1 MLDTN
6 LPSQTNWTGK
16 GWHMTNLGL
25 KLVQMLVPASKWD
38 IKCPNQMLAQRLTIH
53 NTANNA
59 SALAEISYMIGNNS
73 ETSFHWAVDDIQ
85 AVQGITH
92 DRNAW
97 HCGDGVGQGNMS
109 SIGIEICHSLDPQNP
124 RYGQSEEN
132 GAKLAALILHQMGWG
147 IDLMF
152 KHQDWS
158 GKYCP
163 HRILDNNGW
172 ANFKNKVQGYL
183 DQLKNGACAPAEKKE
198 EEEEMNFVV
207 RSKSGKHGYVGVI
220 NGNVFGIGNVN
231 TVHQFMAAG
240 AKELNLDDGDFVR
253 FIESQ
258 KTDDEKVIAIL
269 TEVKQSIE
277 KNK

>member
-1 MLDTN
+1 
-6 LPSQTNWTGK
+6 
-16 GWHMTNLGL
+16 MTNLGL
-25 KLVQMLVPASKWD
+25 KLVQMLVPAGKHD
-38 IKCPNQMLAQRLTIH
+38 IKCPNRMLAQRVTIH
-53 NTANNA
+53 NTANDA
-59 SALAEISYMIGNNS
+59 SALAEMSYMIGNNAEVS
-73 ETSFHWAVDDIQ
+73 YHWSVDDLQ
-85 AVQGITH
+85 AIQGITH

-109 SIGIEICHSLDPQNP
+109 SIGIEICYSKTKGHP
-124 RYGQSEEN
+124 RYGQAEEN
-132 GAKLAALILHQMGWG
+132 GAKLAALILHQLGYG
-147 IDLMF
+147 IDRLY

-163 HRILDNNGW
+163 HRILDNGDW
-172 ANFKNKVQGYL
+172 EKFKAKVQGYL
-183 DQLKNGACAPAEKKE
+183 DQLKNGAQAPAEKKE

-231 TVHQFMAAG
+231 TVHQFMGAG

-258 KTDDEKVIAIL
+258 KTDDEKVLAIL

>member
-1 MLDTN
+1 
-6 LPSQTNWTGK
+6 
-16 GWHMTNLGL
+16 MTNLGL
-25 KLVQMLVPASKWD
+25 KLVQMLVPTSKYD

-73 ETSFHWAVDDIQ
+73 ETSFHWAVDDLQ
-85 AVQGITH
+85 AIQGIPH

-147 IDLMF
+147 VDRMF

-172 ANFKNKVQGYL
+172 TNFKNKVQGYL
-183 DQLKNGACAPAEKKE
+183 DQLKNGAEAPAEKKE
-198 EEEEMNFVV
+198 EEEEEMKNFVI
-207 RSKSGKHGYVGVI
+207 RSKSGNHGYVGVI
-220 NGNVFGIGNVN
+220 NGAVFGIGDIS
-231 TVHQFMAAG
+231 TVHALMEAG
-240 AKELNLDDGDFVR
+240 AHHLNLADGDFER

-258 KTDDEKVIAIL
+258 KFDDQKLVASIDEL
-269 TEVKQSIE
+269 SKQQA
-277 KNK
+277 K